1 MANKATQVPNQN
13 RGHLSTSR
21 LLKMR
26 SISASGAS
34 SSSSLCRRRAS
45 IWTPAGFLLTLQIPL
60 LGHTCCG
67 LPLGGGARHL
77 FALRPP
83 ILGTPYRKDF
93 SPVPRAE
100 IFYSFIWHY
109 SPPPIIGTWG
119 GPGAPRWWQ
128 RGDLPVHQHRC
139 RQKKNAPPTA
149 PRSRAARLIQSLIC
163 ISGMK
168 RMGGFKT
175 WLPHRFCRLAI
186 EKTLHIRTET

>member
-1 MANKATQVPNQN
+1 MDGKFLGQMESFCPLYGMGWAGVANKATQVPNQN

-109 SPPPIIGTWG
+109 SPPPNNWHLGRSWCPKVVAKG
-119 GPGAPRWWQ
+119 GPPR
-128 RGDLPVHQHRC
+128 PPASMST
-139 RQKKNAPPTA
+139 KK
-149 PRSRAARLIQSLIC
+149 
-163 ISGMK
+163 K
-168 RMGGFKT
+168 RTTDSPKEPGRPAHPESHLHLGNEKDGG
-175 WLPHRFCRLAI
+175 L
-186 EKTLHIRTET
+186 